1 MLKDKDIE
9 KIKKEMEI
17 EFPDDIALQQVHIA
31 RKILAKEAELKGV
44 SYFEYIN
51 QLSKDLKLVQ

>member
-9 KIKKEMEI
+9 EIKKEMEI